1 MKHKKR
7 INKNTVY
14 VVSFILIV
22 ALSIGY
28 KLILNGQSTMLI
40 RKGDANESV
49 QSETAA
55 DGEAA
60 TTGEVSGAPG
70 NDAADAGSEPEQ
82 AAQSGNIS
90 IYICGAV
97 NSPGVYE
104 MSSGGILN
112 DVIEMAGGFREDAAD
127 EYIDLVYVVR
137 GNMSVYIPTLA
148 EIEAEG
154 YDSWG
159 NSEIYFRSGE
169 EEAQAGEQ
177 GQSGEDTNSGLVNI
191 NTATREQL
199 MTLPGIGEATADAI
213 ISYRETT
220 PFQRTDDIMN
230 VSGIG
235 ESKYNRIKDLIC
247 V

>member
-14 VVSFILIV
+14 VVAFLLIV
-22 ALSIGY
+22 AMSVGY
-28 KLILNGQSTMLI
+28 KLILSGQSTMI
-40 RKGDANESV
+40 IKHDDASESL
-49 QSETAA
+49 QSEPAA
-55 DGEAA
+55 DGTAA
-60 TTGEVSGAPG
+60 GENAGGGGAEG
-70 NDAADAGSEPEQ
+70 AVTEPESE
-82 AAQSGNIS
+82 ATAGTVS

-104 MSSGGILN
+104 MDSGGILN

-137 GNMSVYIPTLA
+137 GNMSVYIPTVA

-169 EEAQAGEQ
+169 EETQAGEP
-177 GQSGEDTNSGLVNI
+177 GQAEVDSNSGLVNI

-220 PFQRTDDIMN
+220 PFQRIEDIMN